1 MVSSID
7 EVKALSESA
16 PSVAMIVHQPYGM
29 NITSSLGKICIFS
42 SRYRSGV
49 IINVYITSR
58 WQSECNIF
66 VFVQISVWDTFVFIQ
81 ISVWDILYHQYF
93 YLCLLF
99 CLSSMSF
106 NAQNICCRLT
116 ISLDVV
122 DLFMFWFIF
131 YVLCVTSKTNV
142 WPSLSQFGPIRSVFL
157 CFTLAPK
164 SFHDCLV

>member
-1 MVSSID
+1 MSIPLPRL
-7 EVKALSESA
+7 LSQSFRDFDFTDCLINRGIIYWRSQSTIWECSLGCYDCN
-16 PSVAMIVHQPYGM
+16 QPYDM
-29 NITSSLGKICIFS
+29 NVTSSLGKICIFS

-49 IINVYITSR
+49 IINLYITTR

-122 DLFMFWFIF
+122 SLCLCFVLYFMF
-131 YVLCVTSKTNV
+131 Y
-142 WPSLSQFGPIRSVFL
+142 
-157 CFTLAPK
+157 A
-164 SFHDCLV
+164 